1 MARRL
6 DAVLLRNKGVA
17 DPGVTC
23 ESMADGTAPDEL
35 SYLSDAFIVAAF
47 SQALFKACAGF
58 G

>member
-1 MARRL
+1 M
-6 DAVLLRNKGVA
+6 LLRNKGVA

-23 ESMADGTAPDEL
+23 ESMTDGAAPDEL

-47 SQALFKACAGF
+47 SRALFKACAGF